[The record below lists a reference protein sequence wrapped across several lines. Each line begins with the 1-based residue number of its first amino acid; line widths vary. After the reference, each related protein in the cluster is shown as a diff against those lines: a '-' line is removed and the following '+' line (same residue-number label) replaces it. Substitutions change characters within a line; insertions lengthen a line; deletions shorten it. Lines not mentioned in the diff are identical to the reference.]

1 MSEKTKEIIS
11 SIFGYLIIIFTCV
24 LYVLTA
30 IFALNPT
37 GKTLWQIIGD
47 GIIVFCMGITMDHLF
62 SIQGIVNGMK
72 SKIVN
77 STMILYGTTVEKIN
91 SYINK
96 LGEWCHKKNKKTY
109 KEQRTKILSRA
120 GLRYEDCFNEGG
132 IAKPFVSTLVEKP
145 IFFDKK
151 NCKDRVALKNEK
163 IRIKSLKR
171 ENKEAKNE
179 DKFKRKCYWKAVKLK
194 LTELYPNDLTS
205 ESGKKDDPN
214 NLGPTIND
222 YMTVT
227 SIKTWIT
234 KIFFAVV
241 LGVYGISLIK
251 EFSWIELLW
260 RAFQICLFAVFGI
273 VKMRKS
279 TMFITNDYRGRI
291 IKKIDNLDE
300 FYADLKVTVQ
310 ANELIVQENEF
321 KGETENGANN
331 TTESVSSKL

>member
-1 MSEKTKEIIS
+1 MSEKAKEILS
-11 SIFGYLIIIFTCV
+11 NIFGYIIIVFTCV

-37 GKTLWQIIGD
+37 GKTIWQIIGD
-47 GIIVFCMGITMDHLF
+47 GILVLCMGITMDHLF

-72 SKIVN
+72 SKLVN
-77 STMILYGTTVEKIN
+77 STMVLYGQTVEKIN
-91 SYINK
+91 SYINR
-96 LGEWCHKKNKKTY
+96 LGEWCHKKNRRTY

-120 GLRYEDCFNEGG
+120 GLRYEDCFYEDGK
-132 IAKPFVSTLVEKP
+132 AKPFVSTFVEKP
-145 IFFDKK
+145 ISFDKK
-151 NCKDRVALKNEK
+151 NRKDKTSYKSEK
-163 IRIKSLKR
+163 IRVKSLKR
-171 ENKEAKNE
+171 ENKEAKKE
-179 DKFKRKCYWKAVKLK
+179 DKFKRKCYWQAVKLK

-205 ESGKKDDPN
+205 EGGKKDDPN

-222 YMTVT
+222 YMTVD

-234 KIFFAVV
+234 KIFFAII

-251 EFSWIELLW
+251 DFSWIELLW
-260 RAFQICLFAVFGI
+260 RAFQICLFSVFGL

-300 FYADLKVTVQ
+300 FYADLELKVQPTEQ
-310 ANELIVQENEF
+310 IIHETEQ
-321 KGETENGANN
+321 KGETENGANGHFN
-331 TTESVSSKL
+331 QGSV